1 MWRPAWEAQDVRPSQ
16 ETGLSAEANCIAE
29 LTEVVVWL
37 GRGPVAYGVDEVEGW
52 MPSDKL
58 ELMLRDWSHP
68 KSLSP
73 SNAILQVVWFAVT
86 LQAYH
91 HLNVF

>member
-1 MWRPAWEAQDVRPSQ
+1 VWRPASEAQDVPASQ
-16 ETGLSAEANCIAE
+16 ETGPLAEANCIAD

-37 GRGPVAYGVDEVEGW
+37 GCGPVAHGVDEVEGR

-58 ELMLRDWSHP
+58 ELMLRDRSHP

-73 SNAILQVVWFAVT
+73 SNAI
-86 LQAYH
+86 
-91 HLNVF
+91 